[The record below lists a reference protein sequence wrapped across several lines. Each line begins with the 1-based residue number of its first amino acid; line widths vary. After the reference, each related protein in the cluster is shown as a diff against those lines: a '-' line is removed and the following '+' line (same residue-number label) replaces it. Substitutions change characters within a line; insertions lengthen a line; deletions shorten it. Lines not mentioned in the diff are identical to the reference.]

1 MSAVSYLTLDGS
13 EVSNSARLYAF
24 FQAGLLPSQFQV
36 QNVPCGALTRAA
48 QAAIAACPYLGFAD
62 PLSSTVQ
69 LGPNSTPPYG
79 NSPPIVPQAGIG
91 FSDGYMVSS
100 TTGPSY
106 PFFIP
111 LTGGQWTD
119 GIVVVAFETSLPVNG
134 NKIYAVGRMNGTY
147 PNSIGQPGSN
157 EIAAELVYASAT
169 TAHLNLTGTIGD
181 TLGVPIFLDGPTVT
195 IPPGGGRQWLVLRLA
210 GDVISAEW
218 WTQDPRMG
226 GSPWQKITF
235 TLSGINYGGYTD
247 RQLFGVPGYQTMNAG
262 QQAQSNMAFPEW
274 WATPACTSVANL
286 YPSPF
291 LFPSPS
297 LYPAEPGGSEGIL
310 PTTPW
315 TNAARP
321 ESADFTGFY
330 IDEVDGLDGDTTRSV
345 DQRMGGLGGAAL
357 GPLVQA
363 GRTIKVHGW
372 LTGRSCRGLDYGRE
386 WLLDILASTCH
397 PCPDSKVT
405 IRVAAPTPDDGSNDN
420 QGLYELYDVGLTD
433 GPTIS
438 EPTDC
443 VIAEVNFTLTAGNG
457 FKYQPRSVLVA
468 ATTFASANGSVGVQ
482 IPTPGIGTNGAIVT
496 IKAGSSDLLNVY
508 PARQLS
514 TYPADNLYPSDCLYP
529 NDGGLPVTLPIVSC
543 PSGFLI
549 PRLPAGG
556 TLVIDS
562 SRHQITYTDSNG
574 VSQDGTYLLSQ
585 STARA
590 IDWLEADA
598 CNPTGG
604 DFVLVGA
611 ASYAP
616 DATVE
621 IDVKHRER

>member
-1 MSAVSYLTLDGS
+1 MTAVSFLTIDGQ

-24 FQAGLLPSQFQV
+24 AQAGLLPSQFQILSI
-36 QNVPCGALTRAA
+36 PCGALTRAA
-48 QAAIAACPYLGFAD
+48 QAAVTICPYIGFED
-62 PLSSTVQ
+62 TFQSTQ
-69 LGPNSTPPYG
+69 QPGPNSTPPYF
-79 NSPPIVPQAGIG
+79 NSPSLLNQTGNGAA
-91 FSDGYMVSS
+91 DGYVVPAS
-100 TTGPSY
+100 TSFSFPLQ
-106 PFFIP
+106 IP
-111 LTGGQWTD
+111 LTGGQWAD
-119 GIVVVAFETSLPVNG
+119 GVVAVAFEQIAPSTGMKVV
-134 NKIYAVGRMNGTY
+134 AAGRMNGTFA
-147 PNSIGQPGSN
+147 NAVSAPGDN
-157 EIAAELVYASAT
+157 EIWAQLVWASAT
-169 TAHLNLTGTIGD
+169 TAHLNITGWQN
-181 TLGVPIFLDGPTVT
+181 LGNPIFLDGGTFTV
-195 IPPGGGRQWLVLRLA
+195 PGNGRQWLVLRLA

-226 GSPWQKITF
+226 GQAFK
-235 TLSGINYGGYTD
+235 TLSTALSGLNFSGYTD
-247 RQLFGVPGYQTMNAG
+247 RQLFGVPGFQTLAASSSG
-262 QQAQSNMAFPEW
+262 APSAPGFAIPEW
-274 WATPACTSVANL
+274 WSTPVCTSTANL

-291 LFPSPS
+291 LYPSPT

-315 TNAARP
+315 TNAERP
-321 ESADFTGFY
+321 ESAEFLGFY
-330 IDEVDGLDGDTTRSV
+330 IWEVDGLDGGTTRSV

-363 GRTIKVHGW
+363 GRAVKV
-372 LTGRSCRGLDYGRE
+372 TGSLVARSCRGLDYGEE
-386 WLLDILASTCH
+386 WLLDILAATCH

-405 IRVAAPTPDDGSNDN
+405 LRVAVPSPDDGSNDN
-420 QGLYELYDVGLTD
+420 QGLYELYNAGLTD
-433 GPTIS
+433 GPHIDN
-438 EPTDC
+438 PLDC
-443 VIAEVNFTLTAGNG
+443 VVADVEFTLTIGNG
-457 FKYQPRSVLVA
+457 FKYQPRVSLVD
-468 ATTFASANGSVGVQ
+468 ATTFVSANGSVGVQ

-496 IKAGSSDLLNVY
+496 IYAGSADLLNVY

-562 SRHQITYTDSNG
+562 SRHTITYTDSTG
-574 VSQDGTYLLSQ
+574 VSQDGTFLLSQ

-616 DATVE
+616 DATVQ